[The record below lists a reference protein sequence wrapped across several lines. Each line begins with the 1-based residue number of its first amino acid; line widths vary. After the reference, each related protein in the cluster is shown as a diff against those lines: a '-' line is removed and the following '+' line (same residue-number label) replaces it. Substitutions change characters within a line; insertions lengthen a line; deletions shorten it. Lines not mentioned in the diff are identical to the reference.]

1 MHIHCLNSRVFMFG
15 RFQIRPNSAAT
26 HWSTVVRSW
35 RSSAVLDSR
44 AAMQPVLTWFCRYRA
59 ATAPATSFTS
69 AKVAALDLCLPIRCL
84 QDRPAG
90 KFISRVRQAKLGRTG
105 QLQGP
110 WNHSGLGSW
119 ILTNILHMTL
129 DGPGVISQNHPNIFI
144 SSFCSCHFHKNP

>member
-1 MHIHCLNSRVFMFG
+1 MNYTYWSSTSSLCLLDGPTTGPGDAYTLFEFSCFHVR
-15 RFQIRPNSAAT
+15 QIPNSVEF
-26 HWSTVVRSW
+26 SRDSLVRCPLLTTKPY
-35 RSSAVLDSR
+35 VLSSR
-44 AAMQPVLTWFCRYRA
+44 ASMHPVLTWFCRYRA

-110 WNHSGLGSW
+110 
-119 ILTNILHMTL
+119 
-129 DGPGVISQNHPNIFI
+129 
-144 SSFCSCHFHKNP
+144 